1 MKKLQKT
8 SLGIVLVLLVAML
21 GTVAHADIGV
31 QVFNGNTGNNQVNIS
46 TQQPGIQTQPQTVYN
61 PQYVAVEEQ
70 VKVVPV
76 YQFYSDTMRDH
87 FWTIETKEAVDLQ
100 NAYTAGTS
108 TYAYKGVAGYVYEKK
123 VANSTPVYRF
133 WNKKTL
139 DHFYTISKEEKKQV
153 EKDYKNGK
161 DNYEYEGVAWW
172 APTSTTKP
180 VYRFFDTVN
189 FNHYYTSDASIYEQL
204 TQLYATGQGS
214 YRYEGIAW
222 YWY

>member
-1 MKKLQKT
+1 MRKLQKT
-8 SLGIVLVLLVAML
+8 SLGVVFVLLML
-21 GTVAHADIGV
+21 IFSTVANADIGV
-31 QVFNGNTGNNQVNIS
+31 QVVDGNSQVNVQ
-46 TQQPGIQTQPQTVYN
+46 TQQGGTTVVQPQIVTS
-61 PQYVAVEEQ
+61 PQYVVVDSQIA
-70 VKVVPV
+70 VVPV

-87 FWTIETKEAVDLQ
+87 FWTITTEEAISLQ
-100 NAYTAGTS
+100 NAYNMGTS
-108 TYAYKGVAGYVYEKK
+108 TYAYKGVAGYVYQNN
-123 VANSTPVYRF
+123 VANSVPVYRF

-139 DHFYTISKEEKKQV
+139 DHFYTISETEKQQV
-153 EKDYKNGK
+153 EKDYKDGK
-161 DNYEYEGVAWW
+161 DDYEYEGVAWW

-189 FNHYYTSDASIYEQL
+189 FNHYYTSDASIYQQL